1 MKIITTVGTSIF
13 ENYKKDKQNKKDTDF
28 KTHFE
33 KIRDDFSAYSNWNE
47 CESRRTLLEVKVKK
61 WYSSK
66 EDSSAEIASILKIA
80 GVKKPEELREKVE
93 VVLLSSDTVL
103 SKLACDLIYE
113 WFKPYDDF
121 QFSEYNIIDNQKK
134 HKYNLDGKGFVIQN
148 LRISDNKDYEKGF
161 MRLIEV
167 LDDLDLKPTDVL
179 NITGGYKAIIP
190 ILTIYGQLE
199 NVPLKYIYN
208 EQELGEVDLI
218 EVKSLPI
225 NFDYPLSCLCQSYLS
240 NDKQKITGMDDGGA
254 QESLTKLG
262 LVADGKVTV
271 LGTLLSKYA
280 DKYAE
285 SNPGIFGD
293 IVELV
298 AHKQITQK
306 SWDLLKNFDVQA
318 HGWIGYRNKE
328 NNSYALN
335 IPKEEQGKGIYD
347 KIELDFVLKNGN
359 SFAILECKSFGQ
371 FKDKLGKR
379 ALEQKAAWEA
389 LNSDMKISQ
398 LIFLIHKFDF
408 QEINL
413 RKNTITKLKKELSNY
428 SPEFYT
434 IDVPFDTDK
443 VKFGYQNFIR
453 QPPSI
458 TKEV

>member
-190 ILTIYGQLE
+190 IMTIYGQLK
-199 NVPLKYIYN
+199 NVPLNYIYD
-208 EQELGEVDLI
+208 ESELGKADLI
-218 EVKSLPI
+218 ELTGLPI
-225 NFDYPLSCLCQSYLS
+225 NFDWAFGELYV
-240 NDKQKITGMDDGGA
+240 DF
-254 QESLTKLG
+254 LTKTGRKKLEEKSEI
-262 LVADGKVTV
+262 V
-271 LGTLLSKYA
+271 TLLRSNELIRKDSFKLTPFGKLFYDYIIKLNT
-280 DKYAE
+280 DKK
-285 SNPGIFGD
+285 GDFGYFM
-293 IVELV
+293 ELRV
-298 AHKQITQK
+298 FEALFRQGRKIK
-306 SWDLLKNFDVQA
+306 SQGCKIWHQL
-318 HGWIGYRNKE
+318 E
-328 NNSYALN
+328 NNTYYFEPKHDKDEKKEKSIDIDILIENKGNETWCEVKSCSEKGLKKALKQYQTIIQFLENTSYSSVENFELYLYVLPNMKDEYKA
-335 IPKEEQGKGIYD
+335 
-347 KIELDFVLKNGN
+347 KIQ
-359 SFAILECKSFGQ
+359 AI
-371 FKDKLGKR
+371 
-379 ALEQKAAWEA
+379 
-389 LNSDMKISQ
+389 
-398 LIFLIHKFDF
+398 
-408 QEINL
+408 INL
-413 RKNTITKLKKELSNY
+413 MADKELSLKIWLFTLPISNSGRVNTKGIFEKEMIFEEY
-428 SPEFYT
+428 Q
-434 IDVPFDTDK
+434 DT
-443 VKFGYQNFIR
+443 
-453 QPPSI
+453 
-458 TKEV
+458 